1 MSGEP
6 EGTPAPETWEPVA
19 VVGLACRLPGAG
31 SPDEFWRL
39 LSEGREA
46 VGPPPER
53 LGETVTERGPG
64 WGGYLD
70 DVSGFDAGFFGISP
84 REAEAMDP
92 QQRLMLELGWEAVER
107 ARIAPSTLRGARVG
121 VFTGAIGSDHA
132 LLLDREGPEALTRHS
147 LTGTHRSLIAN
158 RVSHALGLRGPSMTV
173 DAGQA
178 SSLVSVQM
186 AVESLRRGESEMALA
201 GGVSLILVPEST
213 EAVAR
218 FGGLSPDA
226 RCHTFDA
233 RANGYVR
240 GEGGAVVVLKPLGR
254 AQTEGDRVLAVIHG
268 GAVNHSGEGEFLT
281 RPTVRGQAEAIRAAH
296 ENAGVRPDRV
306 GYVELHGTGTPA
318 GDPVEARALGEVF
331 GAERSDPLRV
341 GSAKTNVGHLEGAA
355 GIVGLVKTVLSLDH
369 QTLPPSLNFVDPHPE
384 IDLDGLGLSVQS
396 RREPW
401 PGHSPLAGVSAFA
414 MGGTNCHLV
423 VGPAPG
429 TDQSTAE
436 HGGGFGGSRVLDPVP
451 WVLSAR
457 SEAALRD
464 QASALHA
471 HVSSRQQARA
481 LDVGLSL
488 ATTRDVF
495 EHRAVVFASGENDT
509 RELESVRLTEGGGG
523 PVPDEHGP
531 VLVFP
536 GQGGQWVGMGRE
548 LLTGEG
554 LLAKAF
560 SQRIRVCE
568 RALRPHVD
576 WSLAAVLRGDA
587 QAPPLTGEGARVDV
601 VQPVLWAVM
610 VSLAHVW
617 SVLGLR
623 PSAVVGH
630 SQGELAAACVA
641 EALPL
646 EEAAR
651 IVALRSRAL
660 TALAGS
666 GAMASLGVSPEEAAD
681 LAASLPD
688 LHVAAVNGPRAVV
701 VSGTRRSVHEAVRWC
716 VDRGLH
722 GSLVDVDYASHSSHV
737 ERLRGR
743 LLTALGRVRWR
754 PATIPFYSTLTG
766 TEPGD
771 GGPAL
776 DADYWYEG
784 LRNPVRFASAVRAL
798 VASGRRTFIEVGPH
812 PVLSYGLR
820 RTLAE
825 EEVRGHVLET
835 LRRGEGDQARLLT
848 AAAEAFTAGVDI
860 DWSVL
865 FDGTGAR
872 ATDLPTYRFQ
882 RERFTRA
889 RPRARAVTS
898 SEPLD
903 ERGLELVDGRTVF
916 GGRLDDA
923 RQSWVLD
930 HRMLGRTVLP
940 GAAVAGLVS
949 HAGERSGAATIAQ
962 LTIEEPLVLPG
973 GARETELQVTLG
985 PADAR
990 GVRDASVHS
999 RGPGEP
1005 AWTRH
1010 ASGSVEPG
1018 GLTDEPRSDTWPPP
1032 EAVEI
1037 GLDPEEAY
1045 RRLSRRGYA
1054 FGRLF
1059 RGLRQVWRLGDT
1071 LLARVEL
1078 PRRHGLSPAGVH
1090 PALVDSALHAA
1101 LLFEARG
1108 EDTTLVSASW
1118 RGLRTRA
1125 GAAPT
1130 ELRVALEP
1138 LGADRY
1144 RVTALDQSGLPVL
1157 EVDEVA
1163 LRPVEQ
1169 GTLPTAPGEEPVLYQ
1184 LRWDPTPVPRGT
1196 ADAPANLPALDDL
1209 APDGPVPDVVFAE
1222 LPAAVVYTEGES
1234 VPGSVREGLSAA
1246 LVSVRSWL
1254 RAERFAGATL
1264 ALVTWRSVSV
1274 GPDEYIG
1281 GLAAAPVWGLL
1292 RSVQREHPG
1301 RLVLVDTDGS
1311 ERSHGIL
1318 ASAVRSGEPQMA
1330 LRNGGVL
1337 VPRLVPAVD
1346 ADRPVPSSPVWRLD
1360 TRVPG
1365 SPRDLD
1371 LTTATDA
1378 TAPLRPGQVRVALR
1392 AAGVSRRD
1400 ATTSPGEDGARRG
1413 MGLDGAG
1420 VVLETAEDVTDLSVG
1435 DRVTGLFPGA
1445 LGPIAVADRR
1455 VLARIP
1461 DTWGFAE
1468 AAAVPGAYLVAY
1480 HALVDV
1486 AGLRPGESVL
1496 VHSAASGVGLA
1507 AVQLARHMGARV
1519 FGTASPHKW
1528 AALEEHG
1535 LSRDRLAPSRALDF
1549 EDALR
1554 EANGGQG
1561 MDVILNS
1568 LTGRFVDASL
1578 RLLRSPADGRGAGG
1592 RFVELGGTDVRSE
1605 AEVAAAHPGRGYET
1619 FELLA
1624 LSPERVGQML
1634 TRVMELLAA
1643 GTVRLLPVREFDV
1656 RDAEEAFAALRRGE
1670 HVGRTV
1676 LNLPAHFPQGTT
1688 VLVTGG
1694 TGELGHRVARHLVA
1708 GYGVRHLTLLS
1719 RHGAAAPGQDERT
1732 DELRGLGAE
1741 VVVHACDAAD
1751 RSSLERLVRGLDR
1764 PLGAVVHAA
1773 GVIDGAPVLD
1783 GDPDRLEEMLRAK
1796 VDAVWNLHEVTEE
1809 MPLASFVLFSCAG
1822 GVVGSPGH
1830 AHQAA
1835 ADVFC
1840 EALAHLRRGRGLPA
1854 TSLAWGS
1861 WRGDDRPTEEGDTAT
1876 AGGVLWPMASDRA
1889 LAKLD
1894 AALYLRG
1901 TAYVPALLDTDTP
1914 DLPVLSALAAA
1925 RTGVRPE
1932 RPAVTAARPTTTAVG
1947 RSAEARTGED
1957 TGTGAV
1963 PTGGD
1968 LTGID
1973 GAERE
1978 RRLLAVVRA
1987 HTADVLGRGDGSGVP
2002 ADRPFRE
2009 LGLDSMGG
2017 VELRNRLSETTG
2029 RRLPTTAVFDYPNP
2043 RAMAL
2048 FLTKLME
2055 SDNKAAQAVEGT
2067 GEGTKESTGGES
2079 GASDIDQM
2087 DVAGLLGLALGAQ
2100 GRDRLGQGGDG

>member
-6 EGTPAPETWEPVA
+6 EGTPAQDTWEPVA

-70 DVSGFDAGFFGISP
+70 DVAGFDAGFFGVSP
-84 REAEAMDP
+84 REAETMDP

-158 RVSHALGLRGPSMTV
+158 RVSHTLGLRGPSLTV

-201 GGVSLILVPEST
+201 GGVNLILVPEST

-240 GEGGAVVVLKPLGR
+240 GEGGALVVLKPLGR
-254 AQTEGDRVLAVIHG
+254 AQAEGDRVLAVIHG
-268 GAVNHSGEGEFLT
+268 GAVNHSGAGEFLT
-281 RPTVRGQAEAIRAAH
+281 RPTAGGQAAAIRAAH
-296 ENAGVRPDRV
+296 EDAGVRPDRV

-331 GAERSDPLRV
+331 GAGRSDPLRV

-369 QTLPPSLNFVDPHPE
+369 QTLAPSLNFVQPHPD
-384 IDLDGLGLSVQS
+384 IDLDGLGLSVQA

-423 VGPAPG
+423 VGPAPA
-429 TDQSTAE
+429 TDQTAAE

-457 SEAALRD
+457 SEAALRE

-471 HVSSRQQARA
+471 HVSSRQRDRA

-495 EHRAVVFASGENDT
+495 EHRAVVFASGEDDT
-509 RELESVRLTEGGGG
+509 RELESVRLADTGG
-523 PVPDEHGP
+523 PLTDPHGP

-536 GQGGQWVGMGRE
+536 GQGGQWVGMGRD
-548 LLTGEG
+548 LLTGDG

-576 WSLAAVLRGDA
+576 WSLSAVLRGDP

-610 VSLAHVW
+610 VSLAQVW

-666 GAMASLGVSPEEAAD
+666 GAMASLGVSPEEAEE

-701 VSGTRRSVHEAVRWC
+701 VSGAPESVREAVRGC
-716 VDRGLH
+716 EARGLH
-722 GSLVDVDYASHSSHV
+722 GSLVDVDYASHSAHV
-737 ERLRGR
+737 ERIRGR
-743 LLTALGRVRWR
+743 LHTALGRVRWR
-754 PATIPFYSTLTG
+754 PAKIPFYSTLTG
-766 TEPGD
+766 TEPG
-771 GGPAL
+771 GSGPAL

-784 LRNPVRFASAVRAL
+784 LRNQVRFASAVRAL
-798 VASGRRTFIEVGPH
+798 AASGRRTFIEVGPH

-820 RTLAE
+820 STLAE
-825 EEVRGHVLET
+825 AGVRGHVLET

-848 AAAEAFTAGVDI
+848 AAAEAFTAGVDV
-860 DWSVL
+860 DWANL
-865 FDGTGAR
+865 FEGTGAR
-872 ATDLPTYRFQ
+872 TTDLPTYRFQ
-882 RERFTRA
+882 RERFW
-889 RPRARAVTS
+889 PRARARARAVAPA
-898 SEPLD
+898 EPLD

-940 GAAVAGLVS
+940 GAAVAGLLS
-949 HAGERSGAATIAQ
+949 HAGERSGAATVAE
-962 LTIEEPLVLPG
+962 LTVEEPLVLPG
-973 GARETELQVTLG
+973 GGRETEVQVTVG
-985 PADAR
+985 PADESGA
-990 GVRDASVHS
+990 RDASVHT
-999 RGPGEP
+999 RGPGETG
-1005 AWTRH
+1005 WTRH
-1010 ASGSVEPG
+1010 ASGSLEPG
-1018 GLTDEPRSDTWPPP
+1018 GLTSEPLVGAWPPP
-1032 EAVEI
+1032 EAVDV
-1037 GLDPEEAY
+1037 GLDPEDAY

-1054 FGRLF
+1054 LGRLF
-1059 RGLRQVWRLGDT
+1059 RCLRQVWSLGDT
-1071 LLARVEL
+1071 LLARVAL
-1078 PRRHGLSPAGVH
+1078 PRGHGQTLTGLH

-1101 LLFEARG
+1101 LLFGSRS

-1130 ELRVALEP
+1130 ELWVSLEP

-1144 RVTALDQSGLPVL
+1144 RVSALDPTGLPVL
-1157 EVDEVA
+1157 EADEVGF
-1163 LRPVEQ
+1163 RSVEQ
-1169 GTLPTAPGEEPVLYQ
+1169 GALPPAPGEEPVLYQ
-1184 LRWDPTPVPRGT
+1184 LRWDPTTVPRST
-1196 ADAPANLPALDDL
+1196 TDAPANLPDLDDL
-1209 APDGPVPDVVFAE
+1209 DPDGPVPDVVFAE
-1222 LPAAVVYTEGES
+1222 LPAAVVYAEGES
-1234 VPGSVREGLSAA
+1234 VPDTVREGLSAA
-1246 LVSVRSWL
+1246 LGTVRSWL
-1254 RAERFAGATL
+1254 RDERFADSTL
-1264 ALVTWRSVSV
+1264 ALMTWRSVSV
-1274 GPDEYIG
+1274 GPDEHIG

-1301 RLVLVDTDGS
+1301 RLLLVDTDGS

-1318 ASAVRSGEPQMA
+1318 PSAVRSGEPQMA

-1337 VPRLVPAVD
+1337 VPRLVPVAD
-1346 ADRPVPSSPVWRLD
+1346 ADRSASAAPVWRLD
-1360 TRVPG
+1360 ADG
-1365 SPRDLD
+1365 SGSSRDPD
-1371 LTTATDA
+1371 LSAASDA
-1378 TAPLRPGQVRVALR
+1378 TAPLVSGQVRVALR
-1392 AAGVSRRD
+1392 AVGVGRRD
-1400 ATTSPGEDGARRG
+1400 VSTVIDGGAGRRG
-1413 MGLDGAG
+1413 GLDGAG
-1420 VVLETAEDVTDLSVG
+1420 VVVETAEDVTDLSVG

-1445 LGPIAVADRR
+1445 TGPMAVADRR
-1455 VLARIP
+1455 VLAPVP
-1461 DTWGFAE
+1461 DTWGWAE
-1468 AAAVPGAYLVAY
+1468 AAAIPGAYLVAY

-1496 VHSAASGVGLA
+1496 VHAAASGVGLA
-1507 AVQLARHMGARV
+1507 SVQLARHMGARV
-1519 FGTASPHKW
+1519 FGTADPHQW
-1528 AALEEHG
+1528 PVLEDYG
-1535 LSRDRLAPSRALDF
+1535 LSQDRLAPSRTLDF

-1554 EANGGQG
+1554 AANGGSG

-1605 AEVAAAHPGRGYET
+1605 AEVAAAHPGRGYES
-1619 FELLA
+1619 FDLLDLA
-1624 LSPERVGQML
+1624 PERVGQML
-1634 TRVMELLAA
+1634 TRVMELLASGA
-1643 GTVRLLPVREFDV
+1643 VRPSPVNGLDV
-1656 RDAEEAFAALRRGE
+1656 RDAEEAFSAVRRGE
-1670 HVGRTV
+1670 YIGRTV
-1676 LNLPAHFPQGTT
+1676 LHLPAPFPHGAT

-1708 GYGVRHLTLLS
+1708 GYGVRHLTLTS
-1719 RHGAAAPGQDERT
+1719 RHGESAPGQDERT
-1732 DELRGLGAE
+1732 DELRRMGAE
-1741 VVVHACDAAD
+1741 VVVRACDAAD
-1751 RSSLERLVRGLDR
+1751 RPSLERLIRGLDR
-1764 PLGAVVHAA
+1764 PLGSVVHAA
-1773 GVIDGAPVLD
+1773 GTVDGSPVLD
-1783 GDPDRLEEMLRAK
+1783 GDPDRWEETLRSK
-1796 VDAVWNLHEVTEE
+1796 VDAAWNLHELTEDL
-1809 MPLASFVLFSCAG
+1809 PLASFVLFSCAG

-1854 TSLAWGS
+1854 TSLAWGP
-1861 WRGDDRPTEEGDTAT
+1861 WRGDDRPAEEDDAAT
-1876 AGGVLWPMASDRA
+1876 AGGVLWPMPPDRA

-1894 AALYLRG
+1894 AALFLRG
-1901 TAYVPALLDTDTP
+1901 TAYVPALLDTEAP
-1914 DLPVLSALAAA
+1914 DLPVLAAGA
-1925 RTGVRPE
+1925 RTE
-1932 RPAVTAARPTTTAVG
+1932 AAAARPTAPLVPRPAVE
-1947 RSAEARTGED
+1947 RADEERAAEPG
-1957 TGTGAV
+1957 

-1968 LTGID
+1968 WTGVD
-1973 GAERE
+1973 GPERE
-1978 RRLLAVVRA
+1978 RRLLAEVRA
-1987 HTADVLGRGDGSGVP
+1987 HTADVLGLRGGAAVP

-2017 VELRNRLSETTG
+2017 VELRNRLSGATG
-2029 RRLPTTAVFDYPNP
+2029 RRLPATAVFDHPNP
-2043 RAMAL
+2043 RAMTL
-2048 FLTKLME
+2048 FLTKLLE
-2055 SDNKAAQAVEGT
+2055 TTDDAALVVADETDDGTNRTEG
-2067 GEGTKESTGGES
+2067 GAGDAA
-2079 GASDIDQM
+2079 GASDIDRM
-2087 DVAGLLGLALGAQ
+2087 DVAGLLGLALGDQ
-2100 GRDRLGQGGDG
+2100 GRDSAEGETVDGYR